1 HIFYAFRGPGG
12 RTAAFHAT
20 YDFADEFTAAS
31 AMVPMQTILPAD
43 AIAASRIEPMPVLS
57 GSFPAADYAASANT
71 LEADRSAAPA
81 TNAALAP
88 KQPQLEADRQRGVLT
103 ARGADSTLVVD

>member
-1 HIFYAFRGPGG
+1 MI
-12 RTAAFHAT
+12 
-20 YDFADEFTAAS
+20 
-31 AMVPMQTILPAD
+31 PMQTIPPAD
-43 AIAASRIEPMPVLS
+43 AIAPSRIEPMPVLS

-71 LEADRSAAPA
+71 LEADRSA

-88 KQPQLEADRQRGVLT
+88 RQPQLEADRQRGVLT